1 MTQSLVLVTGGSR
14 GLGRSAAECLAA
26 RGHDVIVTYLRNRAE
41 AEATVAAVTAA
52 GRKGAAL
59 QLDTGA
65 VAGFADF
72 AARLRATLRDTF
84 GRDDFDALINNAGHG
99 VAKPFAETTEADLD
113 GLVNVHFK
121 GVYFLTQALLP
132 LIKDG
137 GAILNVSSGLAR
149 FCMPGFSAYGPLKA
163 AVDSLTRYMAAELG
177 PRRIRVNSIAP
188 GAIETDFGGGVVRDD
203 RAINARIAQATALG
217 RVGRPEDIGGAMA
230 MLLSPES
237 GWINGQRVEVAGGT
251 HL

>member
-14 GLGRSAAECLAA
+14 GLGRSAAEHLAA
-26 RGHDVIVTYLRNRAE
+26 HGHDVIVTYLRNRAE
-41 AEATVAAVTAA
+41 AEATVAAVAAA

-59 QLDTGA
+59 QLDTAA

-72 AARLRATLRDTF
+72 AARLKATLRDTF
-84 GRDDFDALINNAGHG
+84 GRESFDALVNNAGHG

-132 LIKDG
+132 LIEDG

-203 RAINARIAQATALG
+203 RAINAHIAQATALG
-217 RVGRPEDIGGAMA
+217 RVGRPEDIGGAVA

-237 GWINGQRVEVAGGT
+237 GWINGQRIEVAGGI